1 MEKKLKFICNNT
13 FKIKKI
19 HAKRDSNPQSSDPK
33 SDALSIRPLA
43 PRFCQN
49 DKNVLNNAFLIKST
63 IYF

>member
-43 PRFCQN
+43 PQTCYLM
-49 DKNVLNNAFLIKST
+49 VVA
-63 IYF
+63 YW